1 MNLIPYVGEQTG
13 GNVPMIYT
21 IAQSYQSYYIPINLN
36 MNDTAILHYM
46 YCWWERPC

>member
-1 MNLIPYVGEQTG
+1 MNLIPYVVEQTE

-21 IAQSYQSYYIPINLN
+21 IVQSHQSYYILN
-36 MNDTAILHYM
+36 MNDTAILHYR